1 MKFIEGDKVVIIAG
15 KDKGHVGII
24 QKVNKKDNTV
34 VVEKA
39 GMKTYTTKPNQD
51 QPEGALERKEGP
63 INASNVMFYADA
75 GKKGE
80 DAIVSKISISR
91 KADPKSGRNK
101 VVRTLKKTGME
112 L

>member
-1 MKFIEGDKVVIIAG
+1 MKFIEGDKVVVIAG

-24 QKVNKKDNTV
+24 KSINKKDLTV

-51 QPEGALERKEGP
+51 QPEGNLERKEGP
-63 INASNVMFYADA
+63 IHASNVMFYADA

-80 DAIVSKISISR
+80 EAVVSKISISR